1 MDYEV
6 GSAEWLEALDYP
18 ERDRAEIQR
27 NRAMALKQGI
37 AVDPQVAEDRKAA
50 LEAIERE
57 FGEWTYF
64 DTITVIAGGKKHT
77 VPAGTVS
84 ESGPLR
90 GGAAQSS
97 ALGVASTSEQ
107 ALEGRGTS
115 PRAPAPPS
123 RTDCAAHRSFG
134 RTAVDVADPTGAG
147 VQMDPDQSS
156 WSFKKRPNS
165 SRYGA

>member
-37 AVDPQVAEDRKAA
+37 AVDLQVAVDRKVA

-64 DTITVIAGGKKHT
+64 DPTTVIAGGKKHT
-77 VPAGTVS
+77 VPAGTVTKS
-84 ESGPLR
+84 KPVGTTGPR
-90 GGAAQSS
+90 GGRYF
-97 ALGVASTSEQ
+97 LT
-107 ALEGRGTS
+107 
-115 PRAPAPPS
+115 
-123 RTDCAAHRSFG
+123 RSGNKSYF
-134 RTAVDVADPTGAG
+134 
-147 VQMDPDQSS
+147 
-156 WSFKKRPNS
+156 
-165 SRYGA
+165 